1 MGTPGN
7 LRGQDNR
14 SPARPAARHTQAVLT
29 IKVLTT
35 DDWPLWR
42 EARLAALAEAPY
54 AFGSRLADWQGDGD
68 REERWRQRL
77 SLVGAY
83 NLIAMLDG
91 VPAGMAAGM
100 PGDEPAEAK
109 LISMWMAPKARGRRV
124 GDTLINEVESW
135 ARAAGY
141 AWLLLLVKADN
152 RAAIQLYERNCFA
165 FVPGVRVDEDGEHAM
180 AKELSAS

>member
-1 MGTPGN
+1 
-7 LRGQDNR
+7 
-14 SPARPAARHTQAVLT
+14 VLT
-29 IKVLTT
+29 IRALTA

-91 VPAGMAAGM
+91 VPAGMAAGI
-100 PGDEPAEAK
+100 PGDEPGEAE
-109 LISMWMAPKARGRRV
+109 LISMWVAPKARGQLV
-124 GDTLINEVESW
+124 GITLINEIESW
-135 ARAAGY
+135 ARDAGY
-141 AWLLLLVKADN
+141 ARLLLLVKADN
-152 RAAIQLYERNCFA
+152 PAAIHLYERNGFA
-165 FVPGVRVDEDGEHAM
+165 FVSDVSVDEDGERPM

>member
-1 MGTPGN
+1 
-7 LRGQDNR
+7 
-14 SPARPAARHTQAVLT
+14 VLA

-77 SLVGAY
+77 GLAGSH
-83 NLIAMLDG
+83 NLIAVLDG

-100 PGDEPAEAK
+100 PGDEPGEAE
-109 LISMWMAPKARGRRV
+109 LISMWVAPKARGQRV
-124 GDTLINEVESW
+124 GDTLINEIESW

-141 AWLLLLVKADN
+141 ARLLLLVKPDN
-152 RAAIQLYERNCFA
+152 PAAIALYERNGFA
-165 FVPGVRVDEDGEHAM
+165 FVRRGSADEDGERPM
-180 AKELSAS
+180 AKELPAS